1 MLYTPLQVGPPPA
14 RGAELATIQKDVTAL
29 RPRPIPLREK
39 NTRFVVTTW
48 VLSSSGCNKT
58 RFRPGLGPG
67 PVWGSLLRSS
77 RPQTH

>member
-39 NTRFVVTTW
+39 ILDL
-48 VLSSSGCNKT
+48 LSPHGFFQAQDATK
-58 RFRPGLGPG
+58 
-67 PVWGSLLRSS
+67 PVFGRG
-77 RPQTH
+77 